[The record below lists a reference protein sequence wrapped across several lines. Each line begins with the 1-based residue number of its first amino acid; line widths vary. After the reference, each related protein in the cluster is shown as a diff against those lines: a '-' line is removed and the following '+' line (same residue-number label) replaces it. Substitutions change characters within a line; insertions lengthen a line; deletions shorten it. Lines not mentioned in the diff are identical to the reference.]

1 MGIIGQRPESGV
13 RISVERA
20 STAAASPGPWR
31 YEGTAAT
38 PEAEF
43 PITATIDAS
52 GEVKVAVPSNAPG
65 DLAEKIRLI
74 LRAVY
79 KQKDGDERAPARKIV
94 RWRAEK

>member
-13 RISVERA
+13 RISVERSA
-20 STAAASPGPWR
+20 QAKAPWD
-31 YEGTAAT
+31 YTGTATT

-43 PITATIDAS
+43 PLRATIDAA
-52 GEVKVAVPSNAPG
+52 GDVKVTIGAGAPP

-74 LRAVY
+74 LRAAH
-79 KQKDGDERAPARKIV
+79 KHTAAGGAAPARKIV

>member
-20 STAAASPGPWR
+20 SASVAPWR

-43 PITATIDAS
+43 AVTATIDAA
-52 GEVKVAVPSNAPG
+52 GEVKVTVPPDAPG
-65 DLAEKIRLI
+65 DLAEKVRLI

-79 KQKDGDERAPARKIV
+79 KQKDKGDRAPARKIV
-94 RWRAEK
+94 RWRGET